1 MADMSDKER
10 PCSAGTPVEGPA
22 SIRNPEISLEPLTH
36 FVNHLH
42 KYIME
47 TIIFSDHKAGFL
59 FAAVATVLAYMHS
72 HGATQRLM
80 VAPSAWG
87 TAEVLAILGVICLIA
102 SGIATILVVA
112 PRFTGALRGFVY
124 WKAIACYPTS
134 REYANDVL
142 SRDIM
147 ELLKAKLENCYDL
160 AHISDR
166 KYRMLAFAIWAGSSG
181 LAISAAYLAVF
192 K

>member
-1 MADMSDKER
+1 MADIPDKER
-10 PCSAGTPVEGPA
+10 PCSTGVKDEGLA
-22 SIRNPEISLEPLTH
+22 SVKKPEVTLEPLTH

-42 KYIME
+42 QYIME

-72 HGATQRLM
+72 HGGTRRLM
-80 VAPSAWG
+80 ADPSTWG
-87 TAEVLAILGVICLIA
+87 AAEVLAFLGIICLIF

-124 WKAIACYPTS
+124 WKAIACYSSS
-134 REYANDVL
+134 REYADDVL
-142 SRDIM
+142 TRDIM
-147 ELLKAKLENCYDL
+147 VLLRAKLENCYDL

-166 KYRMLAFAIWAGSSG
+166 KYRMLAFAMWCGSAG
-181 LAISAAYLAVF
+181 LVISAVYLAVF
-192 K
+192 N